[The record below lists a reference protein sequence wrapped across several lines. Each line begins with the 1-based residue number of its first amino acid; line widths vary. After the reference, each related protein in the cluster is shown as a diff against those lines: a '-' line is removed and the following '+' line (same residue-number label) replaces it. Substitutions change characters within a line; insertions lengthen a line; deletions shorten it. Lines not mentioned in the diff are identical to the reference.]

1 MDFKT
6 IKDEIIKHPEGGKM
20 LSAAFTHRSYASE
33 NNLSYDNQRL
43 EFLGDA
49 VIELILS
56 AHLFHLYPDSK
67 EGAMT
72 AMRSALVR
80 EETLANLARKLKLGQ
95 MLKIGRGER
104 ELQGNKRD
112 STLADLFE
120 ALFGACYLVCGYE
133 TTEKIVLELFKEY
146 YPDPGNAF
154 KQLNPKGTLQ
164 EFTQG
169 KWNTTPTYKVL
180 KISGPPHRPD
190 YEVEVTVNNF
200 VAPGNGN
207 SKRDAESDAAG
218 KLYNF
223 FTEKKKSSVKK

>member
-6 IKDEIIKHPEGGKM
+6 IKDEIIKHPEGGKV
-20 LSAAFTHRSYASE
+20 LCAAFTHRSFAAE
-33 NNLSYDNQRL
+33 NNLDYDNQRL

-56 AHLFHLYPDSK
+56 AHLYKLYPEAK

-72 AMRSALVR
+72 AMRSSLVR

-120 ALFGACYLVCGYE
+120 ALFGACYLACGYE
-133 TTEKIVLELFKEY
+133 TTEKIVLELFQEN
-146 YPDPGNAF
+146 YPDPENAF
-154 KQLNPKGTLQ
+154 RQMNPKGMLQ

-169 KWNTTPTYKVL
+169 KWNSTPSYKVL
-180 KISGPPHRPD
+180 KISGPPHHPT
-190 YEVEVTVNNF
+190 YEVEATAKNF
-200 VAPGNGN
+200 VAPGYGN
-207 SKRDAESDAAG
+207 SKREAESDAAG
-218 KLYNF
+218 KLYKYL
-223 FTEKKKSSVKK
+223 TEQQKKSSDK

>member
-20 LSAAFTHRSYASE
+20 LNAAFTHRSFAAE
-33 NNLSYDNQRL
+33 NNLDYDNQRL

-56 AHLFHLYPDSK
+56 AYLFRLYPDAK

-80 EETLANLARKLKLGQ
+80 EETLADLARKLKLGQ

-133 TTEKIVLELFKEY
+133 TTEKIVLELFRENC
-146 YPDPGNAF
+146 PDPVNAF
-154 KQLNPKGTLQ
+154 RRLNPKGTLQ

-169 KWNTTPTYKVL
+169 KWNTTPVYKVL
-180 KISGPPHRPD
+180 KISGPPHHPD
-190 YEVEVTVNNF
+190 YEVEVSVNNF
-200 VAPGNGN
+200 VTPGHGN
-207 SKRDAESDAAG
+207 SKREAESDAAD
-218 KLYNF
+218 KLYRF
-223 FTEKKKSSVKK
+223 LTEHPKQKSSK

>member
-20 LSAAFTHRSYASE
+20 LSAAFTHRSFASE
-33 NNLSYDNQRL
+33 NNLDYDNQRL

-49 VIELILS
+49 VLELILS
-56 AHLFHLYPDSK
+56 AHLFRLYPDAK

-80 EETLANLARKLKLGQ
+80 EETLANLARHLKLGQ
-95 MLKIGRGER
+95 MIKIGRGER
-104 ELQGNKRD
+104 ELQGNKRN

-133 TTEKIVLELFKEY
+133 VTEKILLELFNEH
-146 YPDPGNAF
+146 YPNPENAF
-154 KQLNPKGTLQ
+154 KQLNPKGMLQ
-164 EFTQG
+164 ELAQG
-169 KWNTTPTYKVL
+169 KWNMTPTYKVL

-190 YEVEVTVNNF
+190 YEVEVTVNNL
-200 VAPGNGN
+200 VAPGQGN

-218 KLYNF
+218 KLYNYL
-223 FTEKKKSSVKK
+223 TQKQTPAKK